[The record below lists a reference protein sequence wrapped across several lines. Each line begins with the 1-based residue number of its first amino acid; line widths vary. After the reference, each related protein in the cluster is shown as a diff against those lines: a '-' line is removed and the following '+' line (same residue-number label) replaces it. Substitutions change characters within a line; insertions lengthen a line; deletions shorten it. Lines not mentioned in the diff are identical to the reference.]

1 MFNYWSAPPSLLR
14 VWARPEEPSAAM
26 DGRFRFG
33 SSAGKAGDE
42 GVSRLGRIGSYVQA
56 LLFSRTAG
64 ARTADARTAD
74 SRLSAC

>member
-33 SSAGKAGDE
+33 SSVGKAGDE

-56 LLFSRTAG
+56 LLFSRTADG
-64 ARTADARTAD
+64 STADARTAA